1 MGRLARSVFT
11 FSFVF
16 LLSLGSFAKDQPS
29 AQVTYN
35 ASVESVFAAEA
46 KAFGTTAT
54 KSEKGKCQV
63 SYQSTGR
70 FRLLWTATCKDMG
83 NGQVS
88 VSLTAEGQWFF
99 GVGDEKRRIADI
111 FWGNMNT
118 ILSNAASSSGASPLV
133 AQPAPTLPPVASAAP
148 APAPPSAPTAAPL
161 DLPSAPTPAP
171 MVAPPASEDAAMV
184 QISSEPSGADILV
197 DGNYAGSTPSQ
208 LKLKS
213 GPHSVNVMKKGFAPW
228 QRSITVQSGEVRNV
242 AAELESASQ

>member
-35 ASVESVFAAEA
+35 ASVERVFAAEA
-46 KAFGTTAT
+46 QAFGTTPT

-63 SYQSTGR
+63 SYQSAGR
-70 FRLLWTATCKDMG
+70 YSLLWTATCKDLG

-99 GVGDEKRRIADI
+99 GVGDEKKRIANI

-118 ILSNAASSSGASPLV
+118 ILGNAVSSSGASPLV
-133 AQPAPTLPPVASAAP
+133 AQPAPALPPVAS
-148 APAPPSAPTAAPL
+148 SAPTPAPL

-213 GPHSVNVMKKGFAPW
+213 GPHSVNVIKKGFAPW

-242 AAELESASQ
+242 AAELESSSQ